1 MAPLPPTP
9 KITEINCN
17 SNGEFVPFVDGWS
30 NVQCSAEATE
40 AEYYVTLVLR
50 GSNLSE
56 EFIRNSDGGVR
67 LEGAGGMGASL
78 ENITDMGN
86 GEYLLDYYT
95 TAPYIEG
102 TKIQFVFAG
111 VTSSWMPVYIAN

>member
-1 MAPLPPTP
+1 MAPLPPEPT
-9 KITEINCN
+9 IIGISCIDSDNL
-17 SNGEFVPFVDGWS
+17 VPMVDGWS
-30 NVQCSAEATE
+30 NVQCPAEATE
-40 AEYYVTLVLR
+40 AEYYVTLLIR

-67 LEGAGGMGASL
+67 FEGAGGIVASL

-86 GEYLLDYYT
+86 GDYLLDYYST
-95 TAPYIEG
+95 GPYSEG

-111 VTSSWMPVYIAN
+111 VTSSLMPVYIAN